1 MISRVDVTVY
11 DTNSYTG
18 EIPSIQINKDLF
30 YAGIAFDIPGTD
42 IPYIDDRIYT
52 IETKFVSQVKINGQW
67 QTNETV
73 IPMKTCE
80 LSDFGSSYQNIFEKK
95 DLSQMLCP
103 IKVNYTLEGY
113 STMERYSYVKL
124 NFKRCVNTSE
134 NNNHCFPMEVIQQ
147 YLYATNIDTRIEDI
161 ELTPR
166 DHDNPIHLLER
177 DIPGPTYKDLHL
189 MI

>member
-18 EIPSIQINKDLF
+18 EIPSIHLNKGLF

-73 IPMKTCE
+73 IPMKRCE
-80 LSDFGSSYQNIFEKK
+80 VSDFGLNYQNILKK
-95 DLSQMLCP
+95 MIYRKC
-103 IKVNYTLEGY
+103 
-113 STMERYSYVKL
+113 YV
-124 NFKRCVNTSE
+124 
-134 NNNHCFPMEVIQQ
+134 
-147 YLYATNIDTRIEDI
+147 
-161 ELTPR
+161 
-166 DHDNPIHLLER
+166 LLR
-177 DIPGPTYKDLHL
+177 LIIL
-189 MI
+189 